1 MAAERKMALIFVVLV
16 LFVVSFLLVHW
27 RRLKN
32 HNRQIWRGVAASLTT
47 TPLRAG
53 VRIDF
58 KMHTAIRQER
68 QQERSAL
75 NLSSDDSTRPTT
87 TKCST

>member
-16 LFVVSFLLVHW
+16 LFVVSFLLVCW

-32 HNRQIWRGVAASLTT
+32 HNRQIWRGVVASLTT

-58 KMHTAIRQER
+58 KTYTAIRQER
-68 QQERSAL
+68 QQERSSL
-75 NLSSDDSTRPTT
+75 NLSSDDSTRQTT
-87 TKCST
+87 TK